1 MNGKLLQCNVYG
13 NQAAH
18 DLDVQYP
25 PNQRAVSVHFRE
37 LEECTALKSLL
48 IICNVDVND
57 QPNPYIHTYEIEV
70 DETTLSSSNSS
81 VALLA
86 PRPNKCIDVSCTVSN
101 DIGSSTSSRNFCPHD
116 SPAADIISIRVV
128 ENRQADYPG
137 NITVHCH
144 VDPSDQPYPP
154 IEEYE
159 VQTEETAHRAS
170 RNQSSVIISPL
181 PNKCINITCIGRNQY
196 GMTSSNSSYCPGA
209 HPAEDIIT
217 IQYTEEPE
225 ENNNNNLTITC
236 HIDPVHQSPI
246 PIDSYTIEI
255 DDVVLSSSD
264 APYAVFTSRSDRCIN
279 VVCTGRNAL
288 GATTSSD
295 IYCQGGDVL
304 DIEFEELVGEDYR
317 NLLSISCNVEDRY
330 QPTPPINTFLITAS
344 GRILPSSNSSSV
356 TLDPRPETCTRVTCT
371 GQNDFGS
378 TTKSRT
384 FCPTVIADI
393 NPWQHSKGF
402 IQEPST
408 TGALIVV
415 VLVLSMAA
423 CFAVFMKKKH
433 YSTDMMN

>member
-1 MNGKLLQCNVYG
+1 MSMETKRHTTWTCS
-13 NQAAH
+13 
-18 DLDVQYP
+18 
-25 PNQRAVSVHFRE
+25 RAVSVHFRE

-48 IICNVDVND
+48 IICNVDVNG

-101 DIGSSTSSRNFCPHD
+101 DIGSSTSSTNFCPHGT
-116 SPAADIISIRVV
+116 R
-128 ENRQADYPG
+128 RKQ
-137 NITVHCH
+137 
-144 VDPSDQPYPP
+144 Q
-154 IEEYE
+154 
-159 VQTEETAHRAS
+159 Q
-170 RNQSSVIISPL
+170 Q
-181 PNKCINITCIGRNQY
+181 Q
-196 GMTSSNSSYCPGA
+196 
-209 HPAEDIIT
+209 
-217 IQYTEEPE
+217 
-225 ENNNNNLTITC
+225 LTITC

-255 DDVVLSSSD
+255 DDVVVSSSD

-288 GATTSSD
+288 G
-295 IYCQGGDVL
+295 DVL

-317 NLLSISCNVEDRY
+317 NVLSISCHVEDRY

-344 GRILPSSNSSSV
+344 GRILSSSNSSSV

-423 CFAVFMKKKH
+423 CFAFFMKRKH
-433 YSTDMMN
+433 HSADMMN